1 MLLLLAFLIG
11 ARQDPMVDTLL
22 APPTP
27 PEPVA
32 PTVPV
37 RMDGSPDWTRLLA
50 PEPPTTRTDQE
61 PRRRRAIQY
70 SDGYYKRLAVHRAL
84 SFAMI
89 PLFVGS
95 FVTGNEMINNPDDPA
110 GWAKSL
116 HKPFAIGTATVFG
129 VNTVTGVWNLL
140 ESRKNPEGRTRR
152 WLHGIGMLV
161 ADAGF
166 AYTGAVLSGE
176 AKRDPT
182 RRDDHRNFALASM
195 GVAVANWTFMLLTK

>member
-1 MLLLLAFLIG
+1 MLMLLAFLLG
-11 ARQDPMVDTLL
+11 ARQDTTVDTLL
-22 APPTP
+22 VAPAA

-32 PTVPV
+32 PAVPV
-37 RMDGSPDWTRLLA
+37 RMDGSPDWSRLLA
-50 PEPPTTRTDQE
+50 PQAPAAPIDQE
-61 PRRRRAIQY
+61 PRRRRAVQY
-70 SDGYYKRLAVHRAL
+70 SDGYYKRLAVHRVL

-110 GWAKSL
+110 GWAESL

-152 WLHGIGMLV
+152 GLHGIGMLV

-166 AYTGAVLSGE
+166 AYTGAVLSGQ
-176 AKRDPT
+176 AKSDPT

-195 GVAVANWTFMLLTK
+195 GVAVANWTFMLLTR